1 MRQSGMLAAAG
12 LHALDHHV
20 ARLSDDHARAA
31 RLADGLRGIDGVAVA
46 AQQTNMVFIDVAAD
60 RLRALAAHLDAHGVR
75 ASIGYLP
82 SVRLVTHLDI
92 DDAAL
97 ERAIAVFRAFRA

>member
-1 MRQSGMLAAAG
+1 
-12 LHALDHHV
+12 
-20 ARLSDDHARAA
+20 
-31 RLADGLRGIDGVAVA
+31 
-46 AQQTNMVFIDVAAD
+46 MVFIDVAAE
-60 RLRALAAHLDAHGVR
+60 RLRALAAHLDAHAVR

-97 ERAIAVFRAFRA
+97 ARAIAVFRAFNPAA

>member
-1 MRQSGMLAAAG
+1 MKLLLVCLGNICRSPMAEGILRDMIAKEGLEWSTDSAG
-12 LHALDHHV
+12 TGDYHVGEAPDKRAVKAMKDRDLDRH
-20 ARLSDDHARAA
+20 
-31 RLADGLRGIDGVAVA
+31 LREA
-46 AQQTNMVFIDVAAD
+46 
-60 RLRALAAHLDAHGVR
+60 GVR

-97 ERAIAVFRAFRA
+97 ARAIEAFARFS